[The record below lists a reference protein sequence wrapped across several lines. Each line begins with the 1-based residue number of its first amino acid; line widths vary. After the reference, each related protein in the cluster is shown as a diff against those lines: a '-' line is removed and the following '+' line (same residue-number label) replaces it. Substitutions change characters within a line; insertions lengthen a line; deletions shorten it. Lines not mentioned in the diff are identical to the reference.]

1 MANLEMH
8 ANFMDKSLALWEEA
22 SRAVDKS
29 EGSTLTVEEADR
41 LRQHIGERRR
51 IATIGKVSMERDR
64 VYRAG
69 QGNITKSIELAKRQ
83 IDLVPE
89 HPANLHDL
97 GTMYMMRTE
106 VDPSGAWPLAVH
118 YLRASQVTAV
128 KLASPVLGCKAEGR
142 IDEVT
147 EESRIEFSS
156 RIDLIGEDAVMF
168 DKAACSFT
176 LVSAHLY
183 LNLAQ
188 NLPFPD
194 PIHGTPMPP
203 MEGRPRVFKGK
214 VFVTVGY
221 RSTMFYH
228 FLLESLPRLVALQED
243 IRSTPNPQASL
254 QDNQPS
260 TVRFQILLPWAPFV
274 DGFTDILLRGLGVEN
289 AKRLYYP
296 TEGTRQVRVELSEVV
311 SYTWPPMVDPAYDL
325 PLHCIPPSRLLR
337 GLRSAMMKGSSD
349 VGGGEEASNRPV
361 VLWIVRKASR
371 DESRILKNE
380 RRLVAAL
387 RNIEGVDVR
396 EFDGAEEGAER
407 AVAMFSRAAVVVGVH
422 GAGLSNILFCSEG
435 TTVIELGFANPLV
448 RHYMYIAEALGLSYE
463 RVLLE
468 GAGRD
473 ERAMGKKKVAVDVE
487 AAVEAVR
494 RAIEGRVGVVHD
506 EM

>member
-1 MANLEMH
+1 MVH
-8 ANFMDKSLALWEEA
+8 VYKC
-22 SRAVDKS
+22 V
-29 EGSTLTVEEADR
+29 TV
-41 LRQHIGERRR
+41 
-51 IATIGKVSMERDR
+51 S
-64 VYRAG
+64 
-69 QGNITKSIELAKRQ
+69 
-83 IDLVPE
+83 
-89 HPANLHDL
+89 
-97 GTMYMMRTE
+97 
-106 VDPSGAWPLAVH
+106 
-118 YLRASQVTAV
+118 SQ
-128 KLASPVLGCKAEGR
+128 
-142 IDEVT
+142 
-147 EESRIEFSS
+147 
-156 RIDLIGEDAVMF
+156 
-168 DKAACSFT
+168 
-176 LVSAHLY
+176 
-183 LNLAQ
+183 
-188 NLPFPD
+188 
-194 PIHGTPMPP
+194 
-203 MEGRPRVFKGK
+203 

-243 IRSTPNPQASL
+243 IKSTSNPQASF

-260 TVRFQILLPWAPFV
+260 TVCFQILLPWAPFV

-311 SYTWPPMVDPAYDL
+311 SYTWPPMVDPAYSL
-325 PLHCIPPSRLLR
+325 PLHCIPPSPLLR
-337 GLRSAMMKGSSD
+337 DLRSAMMKGSSD
-349 VGGGEEASNRPV
+349 VGGEEVLDRPV
-361 VLWIVRKASR
+361 VLWIVRKAAR

-387 RNIEGVDVR
+387 RNIKGVDVR

-407 AVAMFSRAAVVVGVH
+407 AVTMFSRAAVVVGVH